1 MHFYGEMLLDFISYL
16 CSTALKH
23 NTENLYM
30 QNKVVKALSY
40 RSERIEPNINLLF
53 CEILCILVCII
64 ITENKM

>member
-1 MHFYGEMLLDFISYL
+1 
-16 CSTALKH
+16 
-23 NTENLYM
+23 M